1 MRKILFVDD
10 DHLTLEM
17 LRKMLSGMRREWD
30 IHFTDNGPDALKLL
44 AESNF
49 DVIVSDMRMPE
60 MDGTEL
66 LTRIREDYP
75 WMVRLVLSAFA
86 DHKVIMRTVRLAHQY
101 ISKPCNID
109 TLRTTIDRVFALKA
123 LLKDEKLKR
132 LISRMEA
139 FPALPATYARITGL
153 LREPEASI
161 QAVGKVIAED
171 LGMTAKI
178 LQIVNSAFYGIARR
192 VTGPEEAVVFLGLDT
207 IRALVLTIGLFS
219 GFEESGI
226 PKKMVENIYGHSLR
240 TGTLAKAIAI
250 REKMGTDQVEEA
262 FMAGLLHDLGK
273 LVMVHNLP
281 DHYAELLQATMDKN
295 LPIHEAEMKIFGAT
309 HEQIGAYLI
318 GLWGLPDSIVDAVA
332 FHHCPDRCP
341 TTAFDPLGA
350 VHVADAMAH
359 VNPDSGGD
367 VHGNRLSMA
376 YLERLGL
383 IDHLDGWID
392 LALELED

>member
-1 MRKILFVDD
+1 MRRILFVDD
-10 DHLTLEM
+10 DQLTLEM
-17 LRKMLSGMRREWD
+17 LKNMLSGMRREWD
-30 IHFTDNGPDALKLL
+30 IHFADNGADALRIL

-49 DVIVSDMRMPE
+49 DVIVSDMRMPG
-60 MDGTEL
+60 MDGMEL
-66 LTRIREDYP
+66 LNRVREDYP
-75 WMVRLVLSAFA
+75 WMVRLVLSAFV
-86 DHKVIMRTVRLAHQY
+86 DHKAIMRTVRLAHQY
-101 ISKPCNID
+101 ISKPCDADI
-109 TLRTTIDRVFALKA
+109 LRTTIDRAFALKA

-132 LISRMEA
+132 LISKMEA
-139 FPALPATYARITGL
+139 FPALPATYARITEL
-153 LREPEASI
+153 LRDPETSI

-178 LQIVNSAFYGIARR
+178 LQLVNSAFYGFARR
-192 VTGPEEAVVFLGLDT
+192 VAGPEEAVVFLGLDT

-226 PKKMVENIYGHSLR
+226 PQKMVEDIYGHSLK

-273 LVMVHNLP
+273 LVMVHNLS

-295 LPIHEAEMKIFGAT
+295 RPINEAEMKIFGAT

-332 FHHCPDRCP
+332 FHHCPDQCP

-350 VHVADAMAH
+350 VHAADAMAH
-359 VNPDSGGD
+359 INPQCGGD
-367 VHGNRLSMA
+367 IHGNRLSMA
-376 YLERLGL
+376 YLERFGL

-392 LALELED
+392 LALELTN

>member
-109 TLRTTIDRVFALKA
+109 TLKTTIDRVFALKA

-139 FPALPATYARITGL
+139 FPALPATYARITEL

-250 REKMGTDQVEEA
+250 REKMGRDLVEEA

-273 LVMVHNLP
+273 LVMVHNMP

-295 LPIHEAEMKIFGAT
+295 LPIHEAEMHIFGAT

-367 VHGNRLSMA
+367 IHGNRLSMA